1 MSPNG
6 IPLWGEEGILLS
18 TDASGEYSPVCCVT
32 SENNVVAAF
41 TRDLGNAPM
50 VLVALDQNGNK
61 LWPGEGIVLIPET
74 AYSYWVPVL
83 LPAEDGG
90 FIVVFSRNMGTG
102 LYSPRHLFAMKY
114 NIDGTAG
121 WTQEAVIT
129 NAGGIAHWTD
139 VYVKSDGMSG
149 VIVSWHD
156 DRDQDM
162 ISSAYVQHVSADGE
176 VLLEANGVELNLAA
190 SHQRYDPQIAGIDDH
205 GDIFLFWFET
215 DYDQITRGIIGQGIS
230 EAGARLWGDNGKT
243 IIPLGTQAYGLM
255 GSDFQDGL
263 NYVFYGMYGEN
274 YADVRLKATCLDRT
288 GNYMWE
294 GNHIFVSNVEQEV
307 IHPILST
314 YFNFQWVVGF
324 TSTRNGNYDIYAQN
338 VNQDGTLGV
347 NTIGIPDLATA
358 DFKLF
363 PNPASKVLTIT
374 TEDSGNIEIL
384 DLTGKV
390 VIEQKTTGK
399 ETNID
404 LSELNPG
411 IYFVRVINGQSLGI
425 KKILHL

>member
-1 MSPNG
+1 
-6 IPLWGEEGILLS
+6 
-18 TDASGEYSPVCCVT
+18 
-32 SENNVVAAF
+32 
-41 TRDLGNAPM
+41 
-50 VLVALDQNGNK
+50 
-61 LWPGEGIVLIPET
+61 
-74 AYSYWVPVL
+74 
-83 LPAEDGG
+83 
-90 FIVVFSRNMGTG
+90 
-102 LYSPRHLFAMKY
+102 
-114 NIDGTAG
+114 
-121 WTQEAVIT
+121 
-129 NAGGIAHWTD
+129 
-139 VYVKSDGMSG
+139 
-149 VIVSWHD
+149 
-156 DRDQDM
+156 
-162 ISSAYVQHVSADGE
+162 
-176 VLLEANGVELNLAA
+176 
-190 SHQRYDPQIAGIDDH
+190 
-205 GDIFLFWFET
+205 
-215 DYDQITRGIIGQGIS
+215 
-230 EAGARLWGDNGKT
+230 
-243 IIPLGTQAYGLM
+243 M